1 MASASEFFRRLDLI
15 LRTPDAINIAIA
27 QRLGATLFTFDK
39 KMATNAE
46 ILGVS
51 IAQA

>member
-1 MASASEFFRRLDLI
+1 MASASEFFRRLDLS